1 MKRLVVR
8 SGISLFASLTLL
20 ALSGSSI
27 AAEPDDMAEA
37 RPETWDMT
45 QQELQEIGLGQS
57 RGEPRPVPDH
67 YPRLNLTQPPS
78 EGGNPPPKIIFV
90 NFDGAMLTMGSDDA
104 KNNVTQIGELAG
116 TFAPYGVGDKRTAVM
131 QATRNDWAAYNMDV
145 VDTRP
150 ASGEYTMNMT
160 GPTNPFGGG
169 VLGIAPL
176 DCNDAQT
183 HSNITYAFHSAN
195 DNFSAAIQATTVSQE
210 VAHSYGLEHVD
221 EPGDIMNPF
230 NAGGDASF
238 IDSCI
243 PIVTNGQGIAC
254 VQQHA
259 AHCSGGT
266 AQNAHLELLDLFG
279 AAVPDTAAPVVAI
292 TSPSDGDV
300 FEPGSSF
307 EILVT
312 ASDDVSV
319 QEVELFN
326 NGTPVQTDASEPYG
340 WEVDN
345 IPEGDYE
352 LFVIARDAA
361 GNETTSE
368 SVNIVVGT
376 APSGGSDSAG
386 GSGSDSGDD
395 DGDPDGGDGADG
407 DTDGGTDGLP
417 MGFGDGDAETGCGC
431 TQGAPEP
438 AWLLLFG
445 LFGLTR
451 RRRVR

>member
-1 MKRLVVR
+1 MIM
-8 SGISLFASLTLL
+8 SGRTRVPRPRR
-20 ALSGSSI
+20 I
-27 AAEPDDMAEA
+27 AACVALVAWTIPTLAAAEE
-37 RPETWDMT
+37 RPQTWDLSLE
-45 QQELQEIGLGQS
+45 ELQARGLGQS
-57 RGEPRPVPDH
+57 QGMPVPVPADLPH
-67 YPRLNLTQPPS
+67 ER
-78 EGGNPPPKIIFV
+78 NPTEPKAHASPGVVFV
-90 NFDGAMLTMGSDDA
+90 NFDGAQLSPGADNAQT
-104 KNNVTQIGELAG
+104 NTTQISNLAG
-116 TFAPYGVGDKRTAVM
+116 NFAPYGEGAKRQAVM
-131 QATRNDWAAYNMDV
+131 EALWTDWAAYDV
-145 VDTRP
+145 LIVDQRP
-150 ASGEYTMNMT
+150 SSGEYTMNMT

-195 DNFSAAIQATTVSQE
+195 DSFSAAIQATTVSQE

-292 TSPSDGDV
+292 TSPNDGDV

-307 EILVT
+307 EILVE
-312 ASDDVSV
+312 ASDDVAI

-326 NGTPVQTDASEPYG
+326 NGTPLQTDASEPYG
-340 WEVDN
+340 WEVEN
-345 IPEGDYE
+345 IPEGEYE
-352 LFVIARDAA
+352 LFVIARDPA

-386 GSGSDSGDD
+386 DSG
-395 DGDPDGGDGADG
+395 GESSGGGADGGDDGPSGGTDG
-407 DTDGGTDGLP
+407 DTDGLP
-417 MGFGDGDAETGCGC
+417 MGFGDEGAETGCGC
-431 TQGAPEP
+431 TQGPSQP
-438 AWLLLFG
+438 GWLLLFG
-445 LFGLTR
+445 LLGLAR
-451 RRRVR
+451 RRRTR